1 MSRSK
6 SCGTSTQWNAMQPKE
21 ERISTFCDSTDGTG
35 KYYAKCNMPV
45 NEEQISCD
53 LKYRRNIR
61 NKINKQNR
69 TRGIETKNSLTVT
82 RGEG

>member
-6 SCGTSTQWNAMQPKE
+6 SCGTFTQSNAMQPKE
-21 ERISTFCDSTDGTG
+21 ERISTFCDSIDGTG

-45 NEEQISCD
+45 SEEQMSYD

-61 NKINKQNR
+61 NNINKQNR